1 MFELKSSK
9 LYLGDCREVDLPLA
23 FADTVITDPPY
34 ELGFMNESWD
44 KSGVAFDPK
53 TWKRIYDCAKP
64 GAFLFAFGGTRTYH
78 RIACAI
84 EDAGWQL
91 RDTMM
96 WIYATGFPKH
106 LNISKAIDKHFGA
119 ERQIIGS
126 KAGMP
131 GYSLAE
137 NKNEGRNTYQS
148 YSDSKKECDVTAP
161 STEEAK
167 MWQGWQTGLKPAYE
181 PIIVAM
187 KPIDGTFVNNALIY
201 EVAGLHVD
209 ACRIQYQS
217 EADRASA
224 TPQGKC
230 TSKEKSAIGAEPD
243 AGRNLERVDFERPEL
258 LGRFPTNFILSH
270 HPDCERDGNTQVK
283 GTKPHSVVSNVD
295 KYDGWGSITQK
306 SGEVVNRFEDENGY
320 ETIENWNC
328 HDECPVRILNEQKE
342 GISRYFYCT
351 KASKKEKN
359 MGLPSDKLNTHK
371 TVKPLDLMEY
381 ICRLSE
387 TPKKG
392 IIFDPFTGSGST
404 AVAAIKTGRSFVGI
418 ELEEEAFETAKLR
431 IEHAYKANKK
441 IKDMFEE

>member
-53 TWKRIYDCAKP
+53 TWKRIYDYSKP

-96 WIYATGFPKH
+96 WVYATGFPKH
-106 LNISKAIDKHFGA
+106 LNISKSINKTGA
-119 ERQIIGS
+119 NG
-126 KAGMP
+126 
-131 GYSLAE
+131 
-137 NKNEGRNTYQS
+137 NE
-148 YSDSKKECDVTAP
+148 
-161 STEEAK
+161 
-167 MWQGWQTGLKPAYE
+167 WIGWQTGLKPAYE

-187 KPIDGTFVNNALIY
+187 KPTDGSFANNALIY
-201 EVAGLHVD
+201 EVAGLHID

-243 AGRNLERVDFERPEL
+243 AGRNLERVDFDRPEL

-270 HPDCERDGNTQVK
+270 HPDCKRDGNTQVK
-283 GTKPHSVVSNVD
+283 GTKPHPVVSNVD

-359 MGLPSDKLNTHK
+359 MGLPSDKPNTHK

-418 ELEEEAFETAKLR
+418 ELEEEAFKTAKLR